1 MPMGEI
7 VRGRFLVTRWG
18 PPAAVIED
26 GAVHVEDGRIA
37 AADHYP
43 VLRQRYPDAATV
55 GDGTHLLM
63 PGLVNA
69 HSHGRGITTLR
80 LGIPDEP
87 GEIRS
92 VGLRRGLSVDPFA
105 DVLFGCVRQLE
116 AGITATMHLDS
127 NYGGPPELYEAR
139 LTKII
144 HAYRESGI
152 RFSVGVGI
160 RNQNTLGPYI
170 GDEAFFARL
179 HPDAQA
185 EVRQW
190 SNPGMPITD
199 YLALFARLHE
209 AFPGVDLQFAPVNPE
224 GCTEDLLRALREQA
238 TARRVRI
245 NIHLLE
251 TPFQRAHAVERW
263 GQTSV
268 EWLARTG
275 FLGPDVICAHC
286 VWLTGRDVELMRET
300 GAVVAHNPSSN
311 LRLRSGVAPVRHMA
325 DHGVSLALGT
335 DNLGMNDDEDLLQ
348 EARLAQLLHSP
359 PGLDVPPIA
368 AETVLGWATEKGA
381 DVFGPSGL
389 GRLEPG
395 SPADLVLARL
405 GAIARSIDGPASIA
419 AAVIQW
425 LRPPA
430 VDVVMVG
437 GQVAVRD
444 GRYTLADRDE
454 IERGAYDTVK
464 RWAQGPAVRMLK
476 DSVTDLYRA
485 WPAGAEPSR
494 SLRARN

>member
-1 MPMGEI
+1 MGEI
-7 VRGRFLVTRWG
+7 VRGRFLVRRWG
-18 PPAAVIED
+18 PPADVVED
-26 GAVHVEDGRIA
+26 GAVYVEDGQVL
-37 AADHYP
+37 AADDYAVLRRHYP
-43 VLRQRYPDAATV
+43 GAPTL

-63 PGLVNA
+63 PGLVNS

-92 VGLRRGLSVDPFA
+92 VGLRRGLSVDPYA
-105 DVLFGCVRQLE
+105 DVLLGCVRQLE

-127 NYGGPPELYEAR
+127 NYGGPPELYEER
-139 LTKII
+139 LSKII
-144 HAYRESGI
+144 RAYRTSGI

-160 RNQNTLGPYI
+160 RDQNTFGPYV
-170 GDEAFFARL
+170 GDEVFFARL
-179 HPDAQA
+179 PPEAQA
-185 EVRQW
+185 EVAQW
-190 SNPGMPITD
+190 SNPVMPIAD
-199 YLALFARLHE
+199 YLALCGRLHD
-209 AFPGVDLQFAPVNPE
+209 AFPGVDLQFAPVNPD

-251 TPFQRAHAVERW
+251 TPYQRAHAVERW
-263 GQTSV
+263 GQTGV

-325 DHGVSLALGT
+325 DRGVALALGT

-359 PGLDVPPIA
+359 PGLDLPALP
-368 AETVLGWATEKGA
+368 AETVLGWATECGA
-381 DVFGPSGL
+381 EVLGASGL

-405 GAIARSIDGPASIA
+405 GPIARSIDGPESIA
-419 AAVIQW
+419 AAVVQW

-430 VDVVMVG
+430 VDVVMVAG
-437 GQVAVRD
+437 RVAVRD
-444 GRYTLADRDE
+444 GRYALADRDE
-454 IERGAYDTVK
+454 IERAAYETVE

-476 DSVTDLYRA
+476 DAVTDLYRA
-485 WPAGAEPSR
+485 WPEGAAPSR
-494 SLRARN
+494 GLRSRN